1 MKLIALSLY
10 VSAQLVCLGYTTLK
24 IANQFAAKLIDN
36 GVSQSL
42 VSDKK
47 FRVNMEFL
55 IGENTAFHETEK
67 GTEKGAEVTTP
78 FKTTFTAIHT
88 TFLL

>member
-1 MKLIALSLY
+1 MIIALG
-10 VSAQLVCLGYTTLK
+10 V
-24 IANQFAAKLIDN
+24 ANQFAAKLIDN
-36 GVSQSL
+36 GTSQSL

-67 GTEKGAEVTTP
+67 GTEKGTEETTP
-78 FKTTFTAIHT
+78 PIPTSPHT
-88 TFLL
+88 LHILL

>member
-1 MKLIALSLY
+1 MKLIALRLC
-10 VSAQLVCLGYTTLK
+10 VCAQLVCLEYITLK

-36 GVSQSL
+36 GTSQSL
-42 VSDKK
+42 VIDKK

-67 GTEKGAEVTTP
+67 GTEKGAEV
-78 FKTTFTAIHT
+78 
-88 TFLL
+88 

>member
-10 VSAQLVCLGYTTLK
+10 VNAQVVRLGYTTLK
-24 IANQFAAKLIDN
+24 VADQIAAKLIDN
-36 GVSQSL
+36 AVSQSL

-67 GTEKGAEVTTP
+67 GTEKGAEETTP
-78 FKTTFTAIHT
+78 QIPTSPCILHI
-88 TFLL
+88 LL

>member
-1 MKLIALSLY
+1 MIIT
-10 VSAQLVCLGYTTLK
+10 LGV
-24 IANQFAAKLIDN
+24 ANQFAGNLIDN
-36 GVSQSL
+36 GTSQSL

-67 GTEKGAEVTTP
+67 GTEKGAEETTP
-78 FKTTFTAIHT
+78 SKTTFTATHT

>member
-1 MKLIALSLY
+1 MKLIALSLCF
-10 VSAQLVCLGYTTLK
+10 SAQLVRLGYTTLK
-24 IANQFAAKLIDN
+24 VADQIAGKLIDN
-36 GVSQSL
+36 GTSQSL

-67 GTEKGAEVTTP
+67 GTEKGTEVTTTLR
-78 FKTTFTAIHT
+78 TTFTAIHT